1 MLRQLGAVLLLCGQA
16 QAADYVRCEAMQ
28 AAYGRLAA
36 QQKQAGRVVYDNK
49 LEELCPYR
57 EPENIKNTGK
67 AMVEQAECRNKGESY
82 RAAHA
87 AREKA
92 EAEYTARLT
101 KVKADYTKEGC
112 L

>member
-1 MLRQLGAVLLLCGQA
+1 MLRQLGAVLLLCGQVK
-16 QAADYVRCEAMQ
+16 AADYVRCEAMQ
-28 AAYGRLAA
+28 TANGRLVAH
-36 QQKQAGRVVYDNK
+36 QKQAGSAAYDNK
-49 LEELCPYR
+49 LNELCPYTLYTLD
-57 EPENIKNTGK
+57 KTGLERLK
-67 AMVEQAECRNKGESY
+67 CQNQDSSTQ
-82 RAAHA
+82 AAHA

>member
-49 LEELCPYR
+49 LEELCPYTLYTLD
-57 EPENIKNTGK
+57 KTGLERLK
-67 AMVEQAECRNKGESY
+67 CQNQDSSTQ
-82 RAAHA
+82 AAHA

-92 EAEYTARLT
+92 EAEYAAKLT
-101 KVKADYTKEGC
+101 QVKADYTKEGC

>member
-1 MLRQLGAVLLLCGQA
+1 MLKKLGVVLLLCGQA

-36 QQKQAGRVVYDNK
+36 QQKQAGRAVYENK
-49 LEELCPYR
+49 LDELCPYSLYTLD
-57 EPENIKNTGK
+57 KTGLERLK
-67 AMVEQAECRNKGESY
+67 CQNQDSSTQ
-82 RAAHA
+82 AAHA

-92 EAEYTARLT
+92 EAEYAAKLT
-101 KVKADYTKEGC
+101 QVKADYTKEGC